1 MATETLLQL
10 VSFKKMTV
18 SLHCEDVYFFQPL
31 YRLAHVRVSRHFFSG
46 ATSPSDMSP
55 TLNFVRICVLTG
67 TFREDMLTNLR
78 NVVLSDA
85 QSSVFSDAGHIR
97 YAASHALDLNEFGW

>member
-1 MATETLLQL
+1 M
-10 VSFKKMTV
+10 
-18 SLHCEDVYFFQPL
+18 
-31 YRLAHVRVSRHFFSG
+31 HVRASRYFCKVGYLAASDIS
-46 ATSPSDMSP
+46 SP
-55 TLNFVRICVLTG
+55 LNFARICVLTG

-97 YAASHALDLNEFGW
+97 YAASHALDLNKVGW